1 MTNPFVVGRSPR
13 ICHAEPP
20 RSIRAHNP
28 EGSHRPSRPSITRKT
43 PHRTAPPRTPG
54 SGSACYGTI
63 PSRVRPEPRAHND
76 CPTHLE
82 KADNAMTSTPT
93 RIHLPIVS
101 GTPVG
106 SATASCAVQMVD
118 PPDEDVRIDL
128 ASALDRAQ
136 LPPGRG
142 RLAVVAM
149 SGGVD
154 SGVTALLMKE
164 AGYRTIGI
172 NMRLFTPDE
181 GHSHCCSI
189 DDMEDARAVCQRLG
203 VPFYPLNMEREFVG
217 AVIDPFVEAYLAGR
231 TPNPCLE
238 CNRKPKF
245 GFLLGRAKSLGAV
258 ALATGHY
265 ARTERGP
272 DGAFRLR
279 RAADERKDQSYV
291 LYTLTQEQLGRVLF
305 PVGALTKPE
314 VRALAR
320 QHDLPVA
327 RKAESQDICFVPTG
341 DYAAFVLQRRPGAA
355 RPGPIVDPAGRTIG
369 EHRGL
374 IHYTVGQRKGLGISG
389 PEPFF
394 VMELDVAANRLVVGT
409 ARQLGLVA
417 LTANQINYVG
427 GAAPDGPL
435 PIIAVL
441 RYQGQEL
448 PATLLPTGPDTARV
462 VFAEPTHSVAPGQ
475 AVVFYAVADR
485 ELVLGGGTVQG
496 TERAA

>member
-1 MTNPFVVGRSPR
+1 MTITKLRTLPVVPAIPAIG
-13 ICHAEPP
+13 A
-20 RSIRAHNP
+20 AD
-28 EGSHRPSRPSITRKT
+28 EGAACALQT
-43 PHRTAPPRTPG
+43 PMA
-54 SGSACYGTI
+54 
-63 PSRVRPEPRAHND
+63 
-76 CPTHLE
+76 L
-82 KADNAMTSTPT
+82 
-93 RIHLPIVS
+93 
-101 GTPVG
+101 
-106 SATASCAVQMVD
+106 
-118 PPDEDVRIDL
+118 DEDVQIDL
-128 ASALDRAQ
+128 ATAMERAK

-181 GHSHCCSI
+181 GHSRCCSI
-189 DDMEDARAVCQRLG
+189 DDMEDARAVCQQLG
-203 VPFYPLNMEREFVG
+203 IPFYPLNMEREFVG
-217 AVIDPFVEAYLAGR
+217 SVIDPFVDAYVAGR

-245 GFLLGRAKSLGAV
+245 GFLLGRAKALGAV

-265 ARTERGP
+265 ARTTQLP
-272 DGAFRLR
+272 DGSFALQ
-279 RAADERKDQSYV
+279 RAVDERKDQSYV

-341 DYAAFVLQRRPGAA
+341 DYAAFVLSRRPGVAKA
-355 RPGPIVDPAGRTIG
+355 GPIVDASGRTLG

-374 IHYTVGQRKGLGISG
+374 IHYTIGQRRGLGLSG
-389 PEPFF
+389 PEPYF
-394 VMELDVAANRLVVGT
+394 VLHIDVPGNRLVVGPQH
-409 ARQLGLVA
+409 QLGIVA
-417 LTANQINYVG
+417 LSASNINYVIG
-427 GAAPDGPL
+427 TPIVEPT

-441 RYQGQEL
+441 RYRGQEL
-448 PATLLPTGPDTARV
+448 PATLIPTGPTTAQV
-462 VFAEPTHSVAPGQ
+462 AFAEPPRSVAPGQ
-475 AVVFYAVADR
+475 AVVFYDAADR
-485 ELVLGGGTVQG
+485 SVVLGGGTVEE
-496 TERAA
+496 TVRLS